1 MKKIGLKKKVLS
13 LLFASAVVIPTAFLV
28 SACGEEP
35 EPEKL
40 ARINTVE
47 LVGVQQDYQG
57 GVYVELKNFEHEGY
71 EVASDEGI
79 TSSSLEFSI
88 NGSEWA
94 RGDYIADFYD
104 QYNKA
109 IYQIMYYDD
118 PAFKMS
124 YSWSDDS
131 FAVGETINI
140 SVRIPESDTYKA
152 SEGKN
157 VASYTLK
164 NVQSNI
170 SSFYSSVDTT
180 PDNITDSDDESS
192 EFTFYVDG
200 ARLKIGRY
208 QTRPREDDNKFDK
221 SLIKFENL
229 TEQDKAELDALNLEY
244 KLLDFNSTLVNETP
258 IEGTNYV
265 SEEIGDVDFAEN
277 YFPTVSP
284 RGWTSLK
291 QIGYAVNTNVPDNKI
306 WDLNSYVE
314 DGFGGYSLVNSKS
327 LVLLVRQGET
337 QSTGVSEILQIKYDF
352 PQTSSLLDTSG
363 DYVKLEMITIGG
375 ETRPEVTLTTQA
387 MTDWMETDIYQTA
400 TAVEGYSGVIKID
413 YSDATNR
420 CQLQGTVE
428 NKYIVENNETDTT
441 SLQIFTTNT
450 ELGNLINGGYYII
463 EGTVNTDTTS
473 GNESATKPTIKDIHG
488 QELEHIIN
496 SDVDPYIFK
505 ALQIDVVTSMGF
517 SGDVQYFECVDENYL
532 KLKMTFDDGEAYYI
546 FDSNGNFVGH
556 KMTTSIGEQSYSV
569 EFRIN

>member
-1 MKKIGLKKKVLS
+1 MKRNFFKRKTAGLLLAS
-13 LLFASAVVIPTAFLV
+13 LVIIPTAFLV
-28 SACGEEP
+28 TACGGKS

-40 ARINTVE
+40 DRTNNVE
-47 LVGVQQDYQG
+47 VVNILQDYQG
-57 GVYVELKNFEHEGY
+57 SVLVEVENFYHEGY

-94 RGDYIADFYD
+94 RGDYIPHFYD

-109 IYQIMYYDD
+109 IYEIVHYDD

-124 YSWSDDS
+124 YLWSDDS
-131 FAVGETINI
+131 FAVGETVNI

-244 KLLDFNSTLVNETP
+244 KLLDFNPTLVNETP
-258 IEGTNYV
+258 VEGTNYV

-277 YFPTVSP
+277 YFHTVSP
-284 RGWTSLK
+284 MEWTPLK
-291 QIGYAVNTNVPDNKI
+291 QVRYSVNTNVPDNKI

-314 DGFGGYSLVNSKS
+314 YGFGGYEIQNNKY
-327 LVLLVRQGET
+327 LVLLVRRGET
-337 QSTGVSEILQIKYDF
+337 QSTGVSEILQINYNIS
-352 PQTSSLLDTSG
+352 QASSLLDFSG
-363 DYVKLEMITIGG
+363 DYEEVFFLEGG
-375 ETRPEVTLTTQA
+375 IPENTQVIQA
-387 MTDWMETDIYQTA
+387 MTTWMEADMAETA
-400 TAVEGYSGVIKID
+400 IAGYNGAIKID
-413 YSDATNR
+413 YSDATGDYE
-420 CQLQGTVE
+420 LQGTVANE
-428 NKYIVENNETDTT
+428 YADNNFE
-441 SLQIFTTNT
+441 IFTTYA
-450 ELGNLINGGYYII
+450 ELYYNGGYYVVS
-463 EGTVNTDTTS
+463 GTVDTDTVSPDNTTNITITNNGS
-473 GNESATKPTIKDIHG
+473 ETNNVVNEAVDTFILKA
-488 QELEHIIN
+488 LEIDLLNKTIN
-496 SDVDPYIFK
+496 SQ
-505 ALQIDVVTSMGF
+505 LQL
-517 SGDVQYFECVDENYL
+517 FESVEENCL
-532 KLKMTFDDGEAYYI
+532 KLKIVFDGGEAYYM
-546 FDSNGNFVGH
+546 FDGQGNFVGH
-556 KMTTSIGEQSYSV
+556 KIDVSNEKQNYSV
-569 EFRIN
+569 EFKIF